1 MKIYWLGHASF
12 LIKTGDKTIIMD
24 PFEEEVGYEIYDKEV
39 DYVTVSHYHWDHS
52 GEHLLKGEPTIIDT
66 VGDFV
71 YPDISFTGFASYHD
85 KEQGSLRGTNIIFRV
100 AAEGINLVHL
110 GDLGHLL
117 SEEQMKVLG
126 EVDILLIPV
135 GGTFTIDAKEAYEL
149 VNKLKPQVVIPMH
162 YQTPQLSFQLA
173 PVEDFT
179 RRFDQVVKKPYL
191 EVNKDSLA
199 AENKIITLDYLSWLT
214 R

>member
-1 MKIYWLGHASF
+1 MKIHWLGHASF

-24 PFEEEVGYEIYDKEV
+24 PFDEEVGYEIYDKEV
-39 DYVTVSHYHWDHS
+39 DYVTVSHDHWDHK
-52 GEHLLKGEPTIIDT
+52 GEHLLKGEPAIIDT

-71 YPDISFTGFASYHD
+71 YPDVSFTGFASYHD

-162 YQTPQLSFQLA
+162 YQTPHLSFQLA

-199 AENKIITLDYLSWLT
+199 AENKIITLDYLS
-214 R
+214 